1 MAKFDISAAA
11 NGIKTGDPLE
21 AKVEPDRTRRGLRS
35 DSIRM
40 RGARVAMGP
49 IHRGIHPQVGTA
61 AILSY
66 LLLSSTSGA
75 DPVALGPTGTAPD
88 VPQRTSSPAVANAP
102 LPPSWDLDGLYL
114 WLGPTGAA
122 SREGAQWD
130 STFGGDATVIR
141 VREHE
146 SLGAVG
152 ATLGAARWTVRGG
165 GRIWLD
171 ALAGTPALG
180 HMFGVSAGPFVELSD
195 LHHPR
200 LGGSLGVWAFVGVT
214 PYARV
219 GTVEGLGAF
228 AEVGL
233 HIALPV
239 IRSRR

>member
-1 MAKFDISAAA
+1 
-11 NGIKTGDPLE
+11 
-21 AKVEPDRTRRGLRS
+21 
-35 DSIRM
+35 
-40 RGARVAMGP
+40 MGP
-49 IHRGIHPQVGTA
+49 NHRGIHPQVGTA

-66 LLLSSTSGA
+66 LLSSTAALA
-75 DPVALGPTGTAPD
+75 DGPTSVAPD
-88 VPQRTSSPAVANAP
+88 VPPRTTTPAVANRP

-122 SREGAQWD
+122 SREGSQWD
-130 STFGGDATVIR
+130 STIGGDATVIR

-146 SLGAVG
+146 MLGAVG
-152 ATLGAARWTVRGG
+152 GTLGAARWTARGG

-171 ALAGTPALG
+171 ALAGTPAWG
-180 HMFGVSAGPFVELSD
+180 RMFGASAGPFLELSD

-200 LGGSLGVWAFVGVT
+200 LGGSVGVWAFFGVT
-214 PYARV
+214 PYARIGAV
-219 GTVEGLGAF
+219 SGLGAF

>member
-1 MAKFDISAAA
+1 
-11 NGIKTGDPLE
+11 
-21 AKVEPDRTRRGLRS
+21 
-35 DSIRM
+35 
-40 RGARVAMGP
+40 MGP
-49 IHRGIHPQVGTA
+49 VLRGIHPQVGTT
-61 AILSY
+61 AILSL
-66 LLLSSTSGA
+66 LLLSSPAHA
-75 DPVALGPTGTAPD
+75 DGPTSLVPD
-88 VPQRTSSPAVANAP
+88 VPARTTTPTAAAQP

-122 SREGAQWD
+122 SWEGSQWD
-130 STFGGDATVIR
+130 STIGGDATVIR

-146 SLGAVG
+146 PLGAVG

-171 ALAGTPALG
+171 GLAGTPALG
-180 HMFGVSAGPFVELSD
+180 RMFGASAGPFVELSD

-200 LGGSLGVWAFVGVT
+200 IGGSIGIWAFLGVT

-219 GTVEGLGAF
+219 GAVEGLGAF